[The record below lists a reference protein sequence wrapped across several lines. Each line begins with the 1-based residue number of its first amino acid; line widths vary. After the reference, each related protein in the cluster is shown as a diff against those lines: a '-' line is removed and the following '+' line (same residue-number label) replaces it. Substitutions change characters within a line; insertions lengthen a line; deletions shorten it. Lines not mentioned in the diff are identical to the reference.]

1 MAKMLYRLG
10 LLAARRAKT
19 VIAAWFAL
27 LVLAISAFLGFGGQ
41 LTDQITMP
49 DLETTQVADRL
60 AEEMPD
66 AGGGSASVVLR
77 TEDGSAFTEAQE
89 AEVAQLIEEVEQHEA
104 VDSVTDPFV
113 SEQEMAESQQELSE
127 GREELEEGTEEID
140 EGWEE
145 LEAGREEIE
154 GGQAELDEAQGQ
166 LDAAIEEAQAGGYY
180 DALAGQFT
188 YQQGE
193 IDVAQEELDGAL
205 EEIEEGEAE
214 LEAAEEEVAPAEA
227 ELERGEAMLALSEDL
242 GTVSEDGDVAVMMVS
257 FHEALENVGM
267 GELASLDEDLT
278 AAEIEGV
285 EVLPSQ
291 DISMEMPHLFSVA
304 EVIGL
309 MVAAAVLLIMLG
321 TLIGAGLPLLNALVG
336 VGIGVAGAMALSGT
350 VEMMS
355 VTPILGLM
363 LGLAVGID
371 YALFILHRHRNQ
383 LKDGMSV
390 RESIALANGTA
401 GNAVVFAGATVV
413 IALLAL
419 NVTGL
424 PFLGLMGTVAAV
436 CVIIAV
442 LMATT
447 MTPALLSLVDRR
459 ILRGKERRYIGL
471 RESKKIT
478 TPMGSLKALGIA
490 AVSLIGLGLL
500 AVPTFDMRLGLPDA
514 GSQAEESTAYQAYS
528 STEEAFG
535 QGMNGP
541 LLVVA
546 DLHGDLNEDQAMDY
560 QIEIGEALSARD
572 DIDAAVPVGV
582 NEENSVAVFQVLP
595 MEGPSAESTESL
607 VHEFRDG
614 EPLAGVQAETEG
626 IYLSGVELSV
636 AGMTAANIDISDVI
650 SDALPLYLALVVG
663 LSLVLMVIVF
673 RSILLPVVATLGFI
687 GSFAAAMG
695 IVVAIFQW
703 GWMGDLF
710 GLSEPGPIVTFLPVI
725 MVGIL
730 FGLAMDYQLFTASGM
745 REAYVHGSAPR
756 LAVRQGLHAGR
767 SVVTAAALIMSSV
780 FAGFIFTDDPM
791 VASIGLGLAG
801 GVLLDAFVVRL
812 LLVPSVLHLLGPA
825 AWWLPKWLDR
835 LLPDVD
841 VEGAALEREV
851 TDGETEEAEAARKEA
866 KEAKANG
873 RRRRSRRREGVE
885 SEKEADADAEEYAS
899 TRS

>member
-27 LVLAISAFLGFGGQ
+27 LAIAVSAFLAFGGQ

-49 DLETTQVADRL
+49 DLETTEVADRL

-66 AGGGSASVVLR
+66 AGGGSATAVLR
-77 TEDGSAFTEAQE
+77 TEDGEAFTEEQQNA
-89 AEVAQLIEEVEQHEA
+89 VAGLIEDVEQHDA

-113 SEQEMAESQQELSE
+113 SETEMEEAQQELSD
-127 GREELEEGTEEID
+127 GREELEQGAGDIE
-140 EGWEE
+140 EGWDE
-145 LEAGREEIE
+145 LETARGEIE
-154 GGQAELDEAQGQ
+154 QGEAELDSAQEQ
-166 LDAAIEEAQAGGYY
+166 LDAAVDEAVAGGYY
-180 DALAGQFT
+180 EALAAEFE

-193 IDVAQEELDGAL
+193 IDAGRAGLAEAL
-205 EEIEEGEAE
+205 AEIEEGEAE
-214 LEAAEEEVAPAEA
+214 LEAAEEELAPAEE

-242 GTVSEDGDVAVMMVS
+242 GLVSEDGDIAVMMVN
-257 FHEALENVGM
+257 FHDPLENVGM
-267 GELASLDEDLT
+267 EELSAIDEELT
-278 AAEIEGV
+278 SAEVDGV

-291 DISMEMPHLFSVA
+291 DLSQEMPHLFSIA

-355 VTPILGLM
+355 MTPILGLM

-371 YALFILHRHRNQ
+371 YALFILHRHRRQ
-383 LKDGMSV
+383 LQDGMAV
-390 RESIALANGTA
+390 RDSIALANGTA

-424 PFLGLMGTVAAV
+424 PFLGLMGTVAAA
-436 CVIIAV
+436 CVVIAV

-459 ILRGKERRYIGL
+459 ILRAKERRYIGM
-471 RESKKIT
+471 RTSKRIT

-490 AVSLIGLGLL
+490 VVSLAGLALL
-500 AVPTFDMRLGLPDA
+500 SVPTFDMRLGLPDA
-514 GSQAEESTAYQAYS
+514 SSQSEDSTAYQAYA

-541 LLVVA
+541 LVAVA
-546 DLHGDLNEDQAMDY
+546 DLPGSPDEDQAMDY
-560 QIEIGEALSARD
+560 QIEIGTELAGRD
-572 DIDAAVPVGV
+572 DVDSAVPVGV
-582 NEENSVAVFQVLP
+582 SEDNTVAVFQVLP
-595 MEGPSAESTESL
+595 AEGPSAESTEAL

-614 EPLAGVQAETEG
+614 DPLEGVQAETEG
-626 IYLSGVELSV
+626 VDLSAVDLSV

-695 IVVAIFQW
+695 IVVAVFQW
-703 GWMGDLF
+703 GWLGDLF

-745 REAYVHGSAPR
+745 REAYAHGSAPR

-780 FAGFIFTDDPM
+780 FAGFIFTPDPM

-812 LLVPSVLHLLGPA
+812 LLVPAVLHLLGPA

-841 VEGAALEREV
+841 VEGSALERQV
-851 TDGETEEAEAARKEA
+851 VEEDEPEQQ
-866 KEAKANG
+866 
-873 RRRRSRRREGVE
+873 REPA
-885 SEKEADADAEEYAS
+885 EKELVS
-899 TRS
+899 SRS

>member
-10 LLAARRAKT
+10 LLATRRAKT

-27 LVLAISAFLGFGGQ
+27 LVLAVSAFLGFGGQ

-49 DLETTQVADRL
+49 DLETTEVADRL

-77 TEDGSAFTEAQE
+77 TDDGSSFTEEQE
-89 AEVAQLIEEVEQHEA
+89 AGVAQLIEEVEQHEA
-104 VDSVTDPFV
+104 VDSATDPFV
-113 SEQEMAESQQELSE
+113 SQEEMAESQEELTE
-127 GREELEEGTEEID
+127 GREELEEGSQEIE

-145 LEAGREEIE
+145 LEQAREELDA
-154 GGQAELDEAQGQ
+154 GQAELDEGQAQ
-166 LDAAIEEAQAGGYY
+166 LDQAIEEAQAGGYY
-180 DALAGQFT
+180 EALAPQFE

-193 IDVAQEELDGAL
+193 LDVAQSELDGARA
-205 EEIEEGEAE
+205 EIEEGEAE
-214 LEAAEEEVAPAEA
+214 LEAAEEDVAPAEA
-227 ELERGEAMLALSEDL
+227 ELDRGEAMLSLSEDL
-242 GTVSEDGDVAVMMVS
+242 GMVSDDGDIAVMMVS
-257 FHEALENVGM
+257 FHESMENVGM
-267 GELASLDEDLT
+267 EELSSLDEDLT
-278 AAEIEGV
+278 AAEIDGV

-291 DISMEMPHLFSVA
+291 DISMEMPHLFSTA
-304 EVIGL
+304 EAIGL

-321 TLIGAGLPLLNALVG
+321 TLIGAGLPLFNALIG

-355 VTPILGLM
+355 ITPILGLM

-383 LKDGMSV
+383 LKDGV
-390 RESIALANGTA
+390 GTRESIALANGTA

-447 MTPALLSLVDRR
+447 MTPALLSLVGRR
-459 ILRGKERRYIGL
+459 ILRRKERRYIGFH
-471 RESKKIT
+471 ESKKIT
-478 TPMGSLKALGIA
+478 TPIGGLKALGIA
-490 AVSLIGLGLL
+490 AVSLVGLGLL

-514 GSQAEESTAYQAYS
+514 GSQAEDSTAYQAYS
-528 STEEAFG
+528 ATEEAFG

-546 DLHGDLNEDQAMDY
+546 DLNDDLSEDQATDY
-560 QIEIGEALSARD
+560 QIEIGTALAARD
-572 DIDAAVPVGV
+572 DIEAAVPVGV
-582 NEENSVAVFQVLP
+582 NDENSVAVFQVLP
-595 MEGPSAESTESL
+595 VEGPAAESTESL

-614 EPLAGVQAETEG
+614 EPLSDAQAEADG
-626 IYLSGVELSV
+626 VSLSGVELSV

-673 RSILLPVVATLGFI
+673 RSILLPVVATLGFV

-745 REAYVHGSAPR
+745 REAYAHGSAPR
-756 LAVRQGLHAGR
+756 VAVRQGLHAGR
-767 SVVTAAALIMSSV
+767 SVVTAAALIMGSV

-812 LLVPSVLHLLGPA
+812 LLVPAVLTLLGPA
-825 AWWLPKWLDR
+825 AWWLPKWLDKI
-835 LLPDVD
+835 LPDVD
-841 VEGAALEREV
+841 VEGAALERQVAEGSEE
-851 TDGETEEAEAARKEA
+851 DAEEAAEQKEA
-866 KEAKANG
+866 EQKEAGQEAEGAKADG
-873 RRRRSRRREGVE
+873 RRRRSRRDE
-885 SEKEADADAEEYAS
+885 EALS
-899 TRS
+899 SSRS